1 MAVHLNSDAAMKLSK
16 RLLTGSLGVC
26 SVVAVVFIQ
35 TIALAQTEVPAQKQT
50 TAPASLKQDPKV
62 QTALSRLSV
71 ADGLKIELFSDVNQW
86 GSPRMLALDKQGR
99 LLVSLTDQGRVIR
112 LNQQGEVEVIAQGL
126 DTPHGIALLGEDLLI
141 AEQTGVVKLVKQGDR
156 WGSPQPFIRNLPGG
170 GHSSKTVKVSPD
182 GFIYINVGSSCNVCI
197 EENAMRATLL
207 RFTADGRPAGAL
219 QTVGRHAQG
228 AIWATGLRNTQGF
241 AWHPE
246 TGDLF
251 ATNNGADNRS
261 GVKNGP
267 ANDDLPPEHLNQIIP
282 AKNYGWPYC
291 WADIKNQGH
300 MFQDPNF
307 TGEADVCKQT
317 QAPAITL
324 PAHSTPIGLTFLH
337 RSRLP
342 ENMQQDAI
350 VALHGSW
357 NRRQSSGYALYR
369 IKFRNHQ
376 PVATVPFIEGWLQGN
391 QSWGRPVDVI
401 VGADGWLYVS
411 DDQTGWIYRV
421 RND

>member
-1 MAVHLNSDAAMKLSK
+1 MTNHFNVDATMKLSK
-16 RLLTGSLGVC
+16 RLLSGIFGLC
-26 SVVAVVFIQ
+26 SAIAVIVMQGHAF
-35 TIALAQTEVPAQKQT
+35 AQPEVTAQKQ
-50 TAPASLKQDPKV
+50 AKQPVSQKQDTKV
-62 QTALSRLSV
+62 QMALSRLTV
-71 ADGLKIELFSDVNQW
+71 ADGLKIERFSDVSQW

-99 LLVSLTDQGRVIR
+99 LLVSMTDQGRVIR
-112 LNQQGEVEVIAQGL
+112 LNQQAEVEIIAEGL
-126 DTPHGIALLGEDLLI
+126 DAPHGIALLGEDLLI
-141 AEQTGVVKLVKQGDR
+141 AEQTGVVKLAKQGDR

-170 GHSSKTVKVSPD
+170 GHSAKTVKVSPD
-182 GFIYINVGSSCNVCI
+182 GFIYINVGSSCNVCL

-219 QTVGRHAQG
+219 QTLGRHAQG
-228 AIWATGLRNTQGF
+228 ATWATGLRNTQGF

-261 GVKNGP
+261 ASKNGP
-267 ANDDLPPEHLNQIIP
+267 ANDDLPPEHFNQIMP

-291 WADIKNQGH
+291 WADPNNPRQ

-307 TGEADVCKQT
+307 TGEADICKQA

-324 PAHSTPIGLTFLH
+324 PAHSTPIGFTFLH

-342 ENMQQDAI
+342 ESMQQDAI

-357 NRRQSSGYALYR
+357 NRREPSGHALYR
-369 IKFRNHQ
+369 VKFRNHQ
-376 PVATVPFIEGWLQGN
+376 PVATVTFIEGWLQGK
-391 QSWGRPVDVI
+391 QPWGRPVDVI

-411 DDQTGWIYRV
+411 DDQTGWIYRI
-421 RND
+421 RSD